1 MSQLELIL
9 TAFLTLSVIVNVG
22 LVIYVRAAIARLL
35 LVSEE
40 LGDLQDMIDS
50 FLDHTKSV
58 YEMEMF
64 YGDQTLQS
72 LSQHVRDFSSQMESF
87 QFIYTLTDEEGSPVI
102 TEEDITDNDN

>member
-40 LGDLQDMIDS
+40 L
-50 FLDHTKSV
+50 DHTKSV

-72 LSQHVRDFSSQMESF
+72 LLQHARDFSSQMESF